1 MITTYFNQADIIYAY
16 NEIRANGE
24 QPILYCSSKRA
35 ADLIPFAGMQ
45 ISSTVGYS
53 GTGVNVDGYI
63 GYFKGLPVYV
73 TEEVGDLIVIV
84 PQYKEEK
91 VQ

>member
-1 MITTYFNQADIIYAY
+1 MITTYFNPADIIYAC

-24 QPILYCSSKRA
+24 QPILYCSSKHA
-35 ADLIPFAGMQ
+35 TNLIPFVDMQ
-45 ISSTVGYS
+45 ISSTVNCP
-53 GTGVNVDGYI
+53 GTKVNVGGYI